1 MEEKSRNISRSANW
15 SSCEDAPSLLKL
27 QISVALLGS
36 ERITRLWQ
44 PTPVGEGTKALRM
57 GLRLKLPLYLTLY
70 CCRHF
75 DCSTFVTAI
84 FVALRGALVE
94 DVLLDRFQRI

>member
-1 MEEKSRNISRSANW
+1 MEEKSRDISRSANW

-44 PTPVGEGTKALRM
+44 PTHRWRRHKSSPNGAAVEITALPHVI
-57 GLRLKLPLYLTLY
+57 LL
-70 CCRHF
+70 
-75 DCSTFVTAI
+75 S
-84 FVALRGALVE
+84 AL
-94 DVLLDRFQRI
+94 